1 MFISSSVEFQ
11 TSYLPYLSSADF
23 CNPLALLLTKK
34 LQANAL
40 MRLLFYF
47 IENYIHNLI
56 YVYKI
61 TRGKFC

>member
-47 IENYIHNLI
+47 RQNYIHNLI
-56 YVYKI
+56 YVYK
-61 TRGKFC
+61 TTGCKFC